1 LINLSDLTISIV
13 SYEFDFERGAPKRST
28 MEVHQTTGHLPMN
41 AQERRDSTPIDP
53 VKLDRLAE
61 VAIKVGLQLKPG
73 QDLLV
78 TAPTVAL
85 PLVRKIAEHA
95 YRAGAGLVTPVLSD
109 EAVTLSRY
117 RFGQDDGFDR
127 AADWLY
133 DGMSKAFAGNTA
145 RLAIVG
151 DNPMLL
157 SGEDPVKVA
166 RASKANSIAYKP
178 ALERIVNFDINWN
191 IIAYPA
197 PSWAKLV
204 FPEDEEDVAV
214 AKLADAIFSASRVDH
229 DDAIAAWQRHNA
241 TLRSRTEW
249 LNGQRFDALHYSG
262 PGTDLTIGLA
272 HGHEWQGGASTAKN
286 GITCNAN
293 IPTEEVFTTPHAR
306 RVSGHVVST
315 KPLSYQGSL
324 IEDIAVR
331 FEEGRIVE
339 AKASRGEE
347 VLNKV
352 LDTDE
357 GARRLG
363 EVALVPHSSPISK
376 SGLLFFN
383 TLFDENA
390 ACHIALGQCY
400 SKCFLDGA
408 KLTPEQIAAQGG
420 NKSLIHIDWMIGS
433 DNIDIDGL
441 YADGRRVPVF
451 RKGEWA

>member
-1 LINLSDLTISIV
+1 MTTHQRDLSPS
-13 SYEFDFERGAPKRST
+13 
-28 MEVHQTTGHLPMN
+28 
-41 AQERRDSTPIDP
+41 IDP

-61 VAIKVGLQLKPG
+61 VAVRVGLQLQQG
-73 QDLLV
+73 QDLFL
-78 TAPTVAL
+78 TAPIAAL
-85 PLVRKIAEHA
+85 PLVRRIAEHA
-95 YRAGAGLVTPVLSD
+95 YKAGAGLVTPIFSD
-109 EAVTLSRY
+109 EELTLARY
-117 RFGQDDGFDR
+117 RYGADLSFDR
-127 AADWLY
+127 APSWLY
-133 DGMSKAFAGNTA
+133 EGVGKAFAANTA

-157 SGEDPVKVA
+157 SGEDPAKVS
-166 RASKANSIAYKP
+166 RASKANSVAYQP
-178 ALERIVNFDINWN
+178 ALEKIAGFDINWN
-191 IIAYPA
+191 IVAYPSA
-197 PSWAKLV
+197 SWAKQV
-204 FPEDEEDVAV
+204 FPGDDEHTAV
-214 AKLADAIFSASRVDH
+214 ARLANAIFAASRVDG
-229 DDAIAAWQRHNA
+229 DDPVAAWASHNA
-241 TLRSRTEW
+241 ALHARSEW
-249 LNGQRFDALHYSG
+249 LNAQRFHSLHYSG

-272 HGHEWQGGASTAKN
+272 DGHEWHGGASVAKN
-286 GITCNAN
+286 GITCNPN

-306 RVSGHVVST
+306 RVEGRVAST
-315 KPLSYQGSL
+315 KPLSYQGTL
-324 IEDIAVR
+324 IDDIAVR
-331 FEEGRIVE
+331 FEGGRIVE
-339 AKASRGEE
+339 ATASRGSE

-390 ACHIALGQCY
+390 SCHIALGQCY

-433 DNIDIDGL
+433 DQIDIDGIH
-441 YADGRRVPVF
+441 ADGTRVPVF

>member
-1 LINLSDLTISIV
+1 MTVHERNISA
-13 SYEFDFERGAPKRST
+13 S
-28 MEVHQTTGHLPMN
+28 
-41 AQERRDSTPIDP
+41 IDP

-61 VAIKVGLQLKPG
+61 VAIRIGLNLQPG
-73 QDLLV
+73 QDLLL
-78 TAPTVAL
+78 TAPSAAL

-95 YRAGAGLVTPVLSD
+95 YKAGAGLVTPLLSD

-117 RFGQDDGFDR
+117 RFAPDDSFDR
-127 AADWLY
+127 AAGWLY
-133 DGMSKAFAGNTA
+133 HGMSKAFAANTA

-157 SGEDPVKVA
+157 AGEDPAKVS
-166 RASKANSIAYKP
+166 RASKANSIAYQP
-178 ALERIVNFDINWN
+178 ALEKIVNFEINWN
-191 IIAYPA
+191 IIAYPSA
-197 PSWAKLV
+197 SWAKQV
-204 FPEDEEDVAV
+204 FPDDEENVAV
-214 AKLADAIFSASRVDH
+214 AKLADAIFAASRVDT
-229 DDAIAAWQRHNA
+229 DDAVPAWQKHNA
-241 TLRSRTEW
+241 MLRSRTEW
-249 LNGQRFDALHYSG
+249 LNGQRFQALHYTG
-262 PGTDLTIGLA
+262 PGTDLVVGLA
-272 HGHEWQGGASTAKN
+272 DGHEWVGGASVANN
-286 GITCNAN
+286 GIVCNPN

-306 RVSGHVVST
+306 RISGHVVST

-324 IEDIAVR
+324 IDGIAVK

-339 AKASRGEE
+339 ARASRGEE

-400 SKCFLDGA
+400 SKCFVNGS

-433 DNIDIDGL
+433 DKIDIDGVH
-441 YADGRRVPVF
+441 ADGRRVPVF

>member
-1 LINLSDLTISIV
+1 MNSP
-13 SYEFDFERGAPKRST
+13 ERNPA
-28 MEVHQTTGHLPMN
+28 
-41 AQERRDSTPIDP
+41 APIDP

-61 VAIKVGLQLKPG
+61 VAVKVGLRLERG

-85 PLVRKIAEHA
+85 PLVRRVAEHA
-95 YRAGAGLVTPVLSD
+95 YKAGAGLVTPILSD
-109 EAVTLSRY
+109 EAITLLRY
-117 RFGQDDGFDR
+117 RFGPDESFDR
-127 AADWLY
+127 AASWLY
-133 DGMSKAFAGNTA
+133 EGMSKAFGANTA
-145 RLAIVG
+145 RLAIVA

-157 SGEDPVKVA
+157 SGEDPAKVA
-166 RASKANSIAYKP
+166 RANKANSIAYKP

-191 IIAYPA
+191 IISYPS

-214 AKLADAIFSASRVDH
+214 EKLAAAIFSASRVDR
-229 DDAIAAWQRHNA
+229 DDAVAAWQAHNEI
-241 TLRSRTEW
+241 LRGRREW
-249 LNGQRFDALHYSG
+249 LNGQRFGALHFSG
-262 PGTDLTIGLA
+262 PGTDLTVGLA
-272 HGHEWQGGASTAKN
+272 DGHEWQGGGSTAKN

-306 RVSGHVVST
+306 RVDGHVVST

-324 IEDIAVR
+324 IENIAVR

-339 AKASRGEE
+339 AKATRGEQ

-352 LDTDE
+352 IDTDE

-376 SGLLFFN
+376 SGLLFLN

-400 SKCFLDGA
+400 SKCFVDGT
-408 KLTPEQIAAQGG
+408 KLKPEQIAAQGG
-420 NKSLIHIDWMIGS
+420 NSSLIHIDWMIGS
-433 DNIDIDGL
+433 DQIDIDGL

>member
-1 LINLSDLTISIV
+1 MTAHQRNLS
-13 SYEFDFERGAPKRST
+13 A
-28 MEVHQTTGHLPMN
+28 
-41 AQERRDSTPIDP
+41 AIDP

-61 VAIKVGLQLKPG
+61 VAIKVGLRLQPG
-73 QDLLV
+73 QDLLL
-78 TAPTVAL
+78 TAPAAAL
-85 PLVRKIAEHA
+85 PLVRRIAEHA
-95 YRAGAGLVTPVLSD
+95 YKAGAGLVTPFLSD
-109 EAVTLSRY
+109 EEITLSRY
-117 RFGQDDGFDR
+117 RFGHDDGFDR
-127 AADWLY
+127 AAGWLY
-133 DGMSKAFAGNTA
+133 EGMAKAFSQNTA

-151 DNPMLL
+151 DDPMLL
-157 SGEDPVKVA
+157 SGEDPAKVA
-166 RASKANSIAYKP
+166 RASKANSMAYQP
-178 ALERIVNFDINWN
+178 ALEKIVNFDTNWN
-191 IIAYPA
+191 IIAFPS
-197 PSWAKLV
+197 PSWAKQV
-204 FPEDEEDVAV
+204 FPDDAEDVAV
-214 AKLADAIFSASRVDH
+214 AKLADAIFKASRVDN
-229 DDAIAAWQRHNA
+229 DGAIAAWDKHNA
-241 TLRSRTEW
+241 VLRERTEW
-249 LNGQRFDALHYSG
+249 LNGQRFGALHYSG

-272 HGHEWQGGASTAKN
+272 DGHEWQGGASTAQN

-306 RVSGHVVST
+306 RVSGHVVSS

-324 IEDIAVR
+324 IDGIAVR

-339 AKASRGEE
+339 ATATRGAE

-408 KLTPEQIAAQGG
+408 NLTPQQIAARGG
-420 NKSLIHIDWMIGS
+420 NRSLIHIDWMIGS
-433 DNIDIDGL
+433 DEIDIDGV

>member
-1 LINLSDLTISIV
+1 MTVHERNISA
-13 SYEFDFERGAPKRST
+13 S
-28 MEVHQTTGHLPMN
+28 
-41 AQERRDSTPIDP
+41 IDP

-61 VAIKVGLQLKPG
+61 VAIRVGLNLQPG
-73 QDLLV
+73 QDLLL
-78 TAPTVAL
+78 TAPAAAL
-85 PLVRKIAEHA
+85 PLVRRVAEHA
-95 YRAGAGLVTPVLSD
+95 YRAGAGLVTPILSD

-117 RFGQDDGFDR
+117 QFGRDDSFDR
-127 AADWLY
+127 AAGWLY
-133 DGMSKAFAGNTA
+133 EGMSKAFAANTA

-157 SGEDPVKVA
+157 SGQDPAKVA
-166 RASKANSIAYKP
+166 RASKANSIAYQP
-178 ALERIVNFDINWN
+178 ALEKIVNFDVNWN
-191 IIAYPA
+191 IVAYPSA
-197 PSWAKLV
+197 SWAKQV
-204 FPEDEEDVAV
+204 FPGEEEDVAV
-214 AKLADAIFSASRVDH
+214 AKLADAIFAASRVDS
-229 DDAIAAWQRHNA
+229 DGAVAAWQKHNA

-249 LNGQRFDALHYSG
+249 LNGRRFSALHYSG

-272 HGHEWQGGASTAKN
+272 DGHEWEGGASEAKN
-286 GITCNAN
+286 GIICNPN

-306 RVSGHVVST
+306 RVSGHVVSS

-324 IEDIAVR
+324 IDGIAVR

-339 AKASRGEE
+339 AKATRGEE
-347 VLNKV
+347 VLRKV

-400 SKCFLDGA
+400 SKCFVNGGQ
-408 KLTPEQIAAQGG
+408 LTAEQIAAQGG

-433 DNIDIDGL
+433 DQTDIDGID
-441 YADGRRVPVF
+441 ADGRRVPVF

>member
-1 LINLSDLTISIV
+1 MTVYQRSISA
-13 SYEFDFERGAPKRST
+13 S
-28 MEVHQTTGHLPMN
+28 
-41 AQERRDSTPIDP
+41 IDP

-61 VAIKVGLQLKPG
+61 LATKVGLQLKAG

-78 TAPTVAL
+78 TAPTAAL
-85 PLVRKIAEHA
+85 PLVRKVAEHA
-95 YRAGAGLVTPVLSD
+95 YRVGAGLVTPILSD
-109 EAVTLSRY
+109 ETVTLARY
-117 RFGQDDGFDR
+117 RYAPDDGFDR
-127 AADWLY
+127 AAGWLY
-133 DGMSKAFAGNTA
+133 DGMSKAFAANTA

-157 SGEDPVKVA
+157 AGENPIKVA
-166 RASKANSIAYKP
+166 RASKANSVAYQP

-191 IIAYPA
+191 IIAYPSL
-197 PSWAKLV
+197 SWAKQV

-214 AKLADAIFSASRVDH
+214 AKLADAIFAASRVDS
-229 DDAIAAWQRHNA
+229 DDPIAAWEKHNA
-241 TLRSRTEW
+241 TLRNRTEW
-249 LNGQRFDALHYSG
+249 LNGQRFSALHYFG
-262 PGTDLTIGLA
+262 PGMDLTIGLA
-272 HGHEWQGGASTAKN
+272 EGHEWVGGASTAKN
-286 GITCNAN
+286 GITCNPN

-324 IEDIAVR
+324 IDGIAVR
-331 FEEGRIVE
+331 FEEGCIVA
-339 AKASRGEE
+339 AKAARGEE

-400 SKCFLDGA
+400 SKCFIDGA
-408 KLTPEQIAAQGG
+408 KLTPEQIAARGG

-433 DNIDIDGL
+433 DQTDIDGIH
-441 YADGRRVPVF
+441 ADGRRVPVF

>member
-1 LINLSDLTISIV
+1 MNTHDRNL
-13 SYEFDFERGAPKRST
+13 A
-28 MEVHQTTGHLPMN
+28 
-41 AQERRDSTPIDP
+41 TPIDP

-61 VAIKVGLQLKPG
+61 VAVKIGLQLKAG
-73 QDLLV
+73 QDLLL
-78 TAPTVAL
+78 TAPTAAL

-95 YRAGAGLVTPVLSD
+95 YKAGAGLVTPILSD
-109 EAVTLSRY
+109 EAITLARY

-127 AADWLY
+127 AAGWLY
-133 DGMSKAFAGNTA
+133 EGMSKAFADNTA

-178 ALERIVNFDINWN
+178 ALERIVSFDINWN
-191 IIAYPA
+191 IIAYPSA
-197 PSWAKLV
+197 SWAKLV
-204 FPEDEEDVAV
+204 FPQDPEDVAV
-214 AKLADAIFSASRVDH
+214 TKLAEAIFAASRVDN
-229 DDAIAAWQRHNA
+229 DDPVAAWQKHNA
-241 TLRSRTEW
+241 SLRVRTDW
-249 LNGQRFDALHYSG
+249 LNGQRFHALHYTG

-272 HGHEWQGGASTAKN
+272 DGHEWEGGASTAKN

-306 RVSGHVVST
+306 RVDGHVISS

-324 IEDIAVR
+324 IDNIAVR
-331 FEEGRIVE
+331 FEQGRIVA
-339 AKASRGEE
+339 AKAGRGEE

-400 SKCFLDGA
+400 SKCFINGG

-433 DNIDIDGL
+433 DQIDIDGIH
-441 YADGRRVPVF
+441 ANGSRTPVF